1 MVMMQTTWWR
11 GVLVAVLF
19 CAVAI
24 AAGDEK
30 PNTAPLVVPVTREAP
45 EIDGFIG
52 EEEWRV
58 SASFD
63 SFQRGGRLE
72 RRRVQGFVAAR
83 GRTIYVAIRS
93 QLPDEGAL
101 QAGIKRDS
109 LRVVHD
115 DSVEIYVNPAP
126 QAADNVDYQMLANSL
141 GRGGYN
147 IHALGRPEEKVSWR
161 GDWEQAHGF
170 HDGYWHFECAIPVRS
185 MRTAGAERKVTE
197 GLWRINLTRNW
208 KRPWRWSSLAGG
220 YARGGLTF
228 RFTNGPAP
236 AAHFRFEGGCF
247 VPPFTGT
254 MTLHNPSEKP
264 LHLRAS
270 LVLDRAEMP
279 TVRTQDVFSLASG
292 KRRSL
297 TLKVAEGDPTTLYDL
312 RLRVMSGDD
321 ETTFYRRSVS
331 WRRAGE
337 PHRWVAVE
345 QKDRPPIDFRF
356 AYYPYRNRMRLLA
369 DITGLAEEAK
379 PERVLATVRPVPE
392 GETVRTV
399 ELPVADF
406 ENGRCET
413 AFDLPE
419 LEGRYEIA
427 LRVEG
432 QDVPEEPRIKPFR
445 REKYPWEHTPTGRS
459 TEVYAPFKP
468 IELDRAAGILRTVLR
483 QHRLNDAG
491 LMDGIEATSAHTGV
505 ARQILAAP
513 MRYVVRAGGEK
524 VPVEASDLR
533 YTDVADHEVVTEGE
547 FRAGPLRAEFR
558 DRWDYDGCLRV
569 ELTLELTG
577 GEEVEEMRLEIPL
590 KSSEARLIHANADRI
605 RAPVA
610 KNVPEGDG
618 VVWDATEVAYNDF
631 PRTFCPYVFLGN
643 GARGFCWFA
652 DNDRGWLWDDERPN
666 LDVVREGDRVI
677 LRVHLIN
684 EPGVVEEQRK
694 IVFGLL
700 GAPVKPMLREEDTTK
715 HWWRYRYNRDRYT
728 VLGTC
733 INWLSIGSASNV
745 YPAGKDLYLWEMIAR
760 GNRRKLPREKVKAVI
775 EHGRRYYEP
784 FGEGRVE
791 SFERHVAHNLR
802 ARRNKKMIF
811 YYNRASNKMTEE
823 FHTFKDEW
831 ALQDWRSYGPGN
843 KSGEI
848 KIVPSESYIDF
859 ALYWYSRSFEIGRN
873 RGVYWDNFFIAPS
886 FNTGMSAAYRL
897 PDGTIRPSAG
907 IWALR
912 RLAKRTFV
920 MMNEK
925 RMFPITMAH
934 MTSFNPLPMLSFC
947 TVQYDW
953 EWKYGQGHTQDR
965 FSRELIRL
973 MTTGELA
980 GAWPVLLGGRGKNLW
995 QKRTYAAVRLLHE
1008 LDGGG
1013 GWQPLWNDESRSLY
1027 PLARPFLR
1035 LLEDE
1040 SEDLVVYRYWDERP
1054 QPATTSDPDVPTIV
1068 YSVPGEEAVVGVV
1081 SYRQDAAD
1089 VQLDFSPDTLGFDEG
1104 CTVLNVET
1112 EETLPV
1118 RDGAVSF
1125 RLKSHDVR
1133 VLRMTAGQ

>member
-1 MVMMQTTWWR
+1 MQAPWWR
-11 GVLVAVLF
+11 GVVMAVLF
-19 CAVAI
+19 CAVAM
-24 AAGDEK
+24 AAEGDR
-30 PNTAPLVVPVTREAP
+30 PDPAPLVVPVMREAP
-45 EIDGFIG
+45 EIDGRIG

-63 SFQRGGRLE
+63 GFQRGGRLE

-83 GRTIYVAIRS
+83 GDTIYVAIRS
-93 QLPDEGAL
+93 QLPDEGELRAE
-101 QAGIKRDS
+101 IKRDS

-115 DSVEIYVNPAP
+115 DSVEVYVNPAP
-126 QAADNVDYQMLANSL
+126 RASDNVDYQMLANSL
-141 GRGGYN
+141 GHGGYN
-147 IHALGRPEEKVSWR
+147 IHTLGRPEEKVSWR

-170 HDGYWHFECAIPVRS
+170 HDGYWHLECAIPVES
-185 MRTAGAERKVTE
+185 MGTAGAGRKVTE

-228 RFTNGPAP
+228 RFTDEPAP

-264 LHLRAS
+264 LNLRAS

-279 TVRTQDVFSLASG
+279 AVRTEDTV
-292 KRRSL
+292 SL
-297 TLKVAEGDPTTLYDL
+297 TPGKSADLSLKVAEGDPTTLYDL
-312 RLRVMSGDD
+312 HLEVASGDD
-321 ETTFYRRSVS
+321 GTTFYRRSVS
-331 WRRAGE
+331 WKRARE
-337 PHRWVAVE
+337 PHRWVAVQE
-345 QKDRPPIDFRF
+345 KEKAPIDFRF

-369 DITGLAEEAK
+369 DITGLADEAK

-392 GETVRTV
+392 GEPVRTV
-399 ELPVADF
+399 ELPAGDF

-413 AFDLPE
+413 KFDLPE

-432 QDVPEEPRIKPFR
+432 QNVPEEPRIKPFR
-445 REKYPWEHTPTGRS
+445 RETYPWEHTPTGRS
-459 TEVYAPFKP
+459 TEVYAPFTP
-468 IELDRAAGILRTVLR
+468 IELDRDAGTLRTVLR
-483 QHRLNDAG
+483 EHRLNDSG
-491 LMDGIEATSAHTGV
+491 LMDGIEATSSHTGV
-505 ARQILAAP
+505 TKQMLAAP
-513 MRYVVRAGGEK
+513 MRYVVRAGGED
-524 VPVEASDLR
+524 VSVEASDLR
-533 YTDVADHEVVTEGE
+533 YAGVADHQVVAEGG
-547 FRAGPLRAEFR
+547 FSAGPLRAEFR
-558 DRWDYDGCLRV
+558 DRWDYDGCVRV
-569 ELTLELTG
+569 ELTLQPTG

-610 KNVPEGDG
+610 KRLAEGEG

-643 GARGFCWFA
+643 GVRGLCWFA
-652 DNDRGWLWDDERPN
+652 DNDRGWLWNDERPN
-666 LDVVREGDRVI
+666 LDVVREGERVI

-684 EPGVVEEQRK
+684 EPAAVEEPRK

-700 GAPVKPMLREEDTTK
+700 AAPVKPMLRKEARTK

-728 VLGTC
+728 LLGTC
-733 INWLSIGSASNV
+733 VNWLSIGSASNV

-760 GNRRKLPREKVKAVI
+760 GNRRELSREEKETVV
-775 EHGRRYYEP
+775 EHGKRHFEP
-784 FGEGRVE
+784 FGRGRVE
-791 SFERHVAHNLR
+791 TFVRHARYNLR

-843 KSGEI
+843 RSGEI

-859 ALYWYSRSFEIGRN
+859 ALYWYARSFEIGRN

-886 FNTGMSAAYRL
+886 FNTEMTAAYRL
-897 PDGTIRPSAG
+897 PDGAIRPSAG

-912 RLAKRTFV
+912 RLARRTFI

-953 EWKYGQGHTQDR
+953 EWKYGQGETQDR

-1013 GWQPLWNDESRSLY
+1013 GWQPTWNEESRSLY
-1027 PLARPFLR
+1027 PLALPFLR

-1054 QPATTSDPDVPTIV
+1054 QPATTGDPDVPTIV

-1081 SYRQDAAD
+1081 SYRQDDAD
-1089 VQLDFSPDTLGFDEG
+1089 VRLELDLETLGLDPG
-1104 CTVLNVET
+1104 CRVRNVES
-1112 EETLPV
+1112 EEDLAA
-1118 RDGAVSF
+1118 RGGAVRF
-1125 RLKSHDVR
+1125 RLKPHDVR
-1133 VLRMTAGQ
+1133 VFRVTGEE